1 MFGNPGKA
9 VNFSIFRSADVA
21 QRFLLQ
27 CYKQQQRED
36 AVQRSYTNCYPFLY
50 YLEHGQNFYAAA
62 RQSPLSIKPVLLF
75 YGMVQLIKAC
85 LLTVDPDYPESTSV
99 LAHGVS
105 TRKRKKQGY
114 EFLNDEVKIQ
124 KNGLFTHFSEKMFH
138 VKQEAG
144 EKFRMGMLLQRICEL
159 HETFFC
165 LSERKKPLSLPVV
178 HTVSPPMLAIP
189 KAILDHY
196 HMSQLRFIQYMS
208 EEGHEKQLTFAKE
221 EGEFLY
227 FKMESPLS
235 PIKEGPFLF
244 HSNGTYHIPTKK
256 EKIFALPEI
265 HAHYLLLY
273 NLSMISRYE
282 TEWWSELLH
291 SYSSKAYIFILQ
303 FLSISADKVPLLL
316 NEYLMHKFW
325 AKPND

>member
-114 EFLNDEVKIQ
+114 EFLDDEVKIQ
-124 KNGLFTHFSEKMFH
+124 KNGLFTHFSEKN
-138 VKQEAG
+138 VS
-144 EKFRMGMLLQRICEL
+144 CETRGGGKISHGHAVATNL
-159 HETFFC
+159 RTARNIFLFK
-165 LSERKKPLSLPVV
+165 RAK
-178 HTVSPPMLAIP
+178 
-189 KAILDHY
+189 KAIVVAGRTYGFTAHAG
-196 HMSQLRFIQYMS
+196 HS
-208 EEGHEKQLTFAKE
+208 EGDFGPLPYVAAPLHPVHERGRARKTADIRQ
-221 EGEFLY
+221 GGRGI
-227 FKMESPLS
+227 S
-235 PIKEGPFLF
+235 LF
-244 HSNGTYHIPTKK
+244 QDGIAA
-256 EKIFALPEI
+256 I
-265 HAHYLLLY
+265 
-273 NLSMISRYE
+273 
-282 TEWWSELLH
+282 
-291 SYSSKAYIFILQ
+291 
-303 FLSISADKVPLLL
+303 AD
-316 NEYLMHKFW
+316 
-325 AKPND
+325 